1 MSAARSVQ
9 VFGVYLAL
17 VGLTL
22 LFIPNIFLSVIGV
35 ENTHEIWIRLSG
47 ILLMALSVYYLVAVQ
62 HNLPVIFKVTVYIR
76 CTIIFFF
83 TAFVLLNM
91 MKPVMLVFAAIDF
104 AGGVWT
110 YFAMKREG
118 MW

>member
-1 MSAARSVQ
+1 M
-9 VFGVYLAL
+9 VF
-17 VGLTL
+17 
-22 LFIPNIFLSVIGV
+22 
-35 ENTHEIWIRLSG
+35 
-47 ILLMALSVYYLVAVQ
+47 SVYYLVAVQ

-83 TAFVLLNM
+83 TAFVLLNL
-91 MKPVMLVFAAIDF
+91 MKPIMLVFVVIDF

-110 YFAMKREG
+110 YLAKKRDG